1 MMANKA
7 FALDKPAAQLPLIDF
22 TSEDAPDA
30 FFDSL
35 KTFGFATL
43 MSHPLDMA
51 RVGRIYSEWR
61 AQFSQGV
68 PSGFAM
74 IRLIKTAISRSTT
87 PRVQKVNWFATSKSI
102 FSFTAGDGARVI

>member
-74 IRLIKTAISRSTT
+74 DPID
-87 PRVQKVNWFATSKSI
+87 QDGYFALDNAESAKGQLVRD
-102 FSFTAGDGARVI
+102 FKE

>member
-61 AQFSQGV
+61 AQFSQGDK
-68 PSGFAM
+68 FM
-74 IRLIKTAISRSTT
+74 TRIKRTRTNEAAHAS
-87 PRVQKVNWFATSKSI
+87 
-102 FSFTAGDGARVI
+102 SFCVS